1 MANKHQAHSLKVVTV
16 GHPATPHT
24 FSRRAY
30 HECLILQI
38 VFTPYC
44 LCTTEKYGEPHR
56 NSSLEIT
63 LTSSSWIKGAQCN
76 LGSSTCGIWQQRMS
90 NSAWCR
96 NWAGLYSWISWY
108 ILHHASKN
116 TNKQFAYPKAFRSIS
131 TLHRAHKSWF
141 LCSFSL
147 SCKVRCKWLNVK
159 QRNLSTGPKLHSPH
173 LTLYSAFL
181 LRSFVKHQHRYKPS
195 PMTTNIKD
203 WCTKTGLASF

>member
-131 TLHRAHKSWF
+131 TLGKNTDSSRPCISRMSNKMHWKCCEANQLSMRFHSCAEAYSQEELFTAPGIERTVMQGRDEQRAAGYPDAS
-141 LCSFSL
+141 
-147 SCKVRCKWLNVK
+147 V
-159 QRNLSTGPKLHSPH
+159 
-173 LTLYSAFL
+173 
-181 LRSFVKHQHRYKPS
+181 
-195 PMTTNIKD
+195 
-203 WCTKTGLASF
+203 WC